1 MPELNHRQERFV
13 FEYLID
19 MNAAAAARR
28 AGYSPGTRGSHTA
41 ALMKNP
47 LVRERI
53 SMEMADL
60 FSDLKITAREMLRER
75 ARIAFFRPIRMF
87 DKAGEPLPLHEIDEE
102 TLSVLTIHNDLRA
115 NGKGVMRV
123 RQPDRQK
130 ALAALE
136 KAHAHAMEA
145 MQRNL
150 LPYDPERAAELEAEE
165 ARLDAAEAAA
175 MQAAAMQDAAMETA
189 SMKTEAA
196 MQAPVPPPAVEPA
209 AVPPP
214 EPMQPG
220 VAQAVSAAVPPFVQ
234 GAPQRPPQ
242 AVPVAPPMPLITR
255 TPVCQPAPMPASP
268 HPAFR
273 PPARQQPPF
282 QPAPLATQVRRTVE
296 APYVPPWDRKPE
308 VTQLVVA

>member
-47 LVRERI
+47 LIRERI
-53 SMEMADL
+53 SMEMAAL
-60 FSDLKITAREMLRER
+60 FSDLKITAREMLHER

-87 DKAGEPLPLHEIDEE
+87 DKAGVPLPLHEIDEE

-145 MQRNL
+145 MLRNL
-150 LPYDPERAAELEAEE
+150 TPRDPEAVAALEAEE
-165 ARLDAAEAAA
+165 AALDAAERAQAQAAKPVEVAAPPVVEAAA
-175 MQAAAMQDAAMETA
+175 TPAAEV
-189 SMKTEAA
+189 EL
-196 MQAPVPPPAVEPA
+196 VPPRAAEP
-209 AVPPP
+209 
-214 EPMQPG
+214 
-220 VAQAVSAAVPPFVQ
+220 VSAPLPPLVH
-234 GAPQRPPQ
+234 GAPS
-242 AVPVAPPMPLITR
+242 VPMTSR
-255 TPVCQPAPMPASP
+255 EPVCRPSP
-268 HPAFR
+268 RPSSPPSMSR
-273 PPARQQPPF
+273 PPARSQPPF
-282 QPAPLATQVRRTVE
+282 QPAPLVTQVQRAVE
-296 APYVPPWDRKPE
+296 APYVPPWDWKPE
-308 VTQLVVA
+308 VTRLVVA